1 MCKPQICNFL
11 ILNENVFV
19 LKTFQYN
26 IYFCKKITKK
36 SIAYKI
42 SHINKMLLFCNV
54 YHYKTYTIDEALL
67 KLQNYCAYQE
77 RCHQEVRQKL
87 KEMRMIPNA
96 IDIIIVHLLEHNF
109 LNEERFA
116 KTYVSGKF
124 RIKKR
129 GKYRLTSA
137 LKKKDISKHNINL
150 AISQIPSN
158 EYIEVFN
165 VLAEKKANSIRE
177 KDTWKKKKKLVD
189 YLLYRGWESHLVY
202 DKVNELIK

>member
-1 MCKPQICNFL
+1 
-11 ILNENVFV
+11 
-19 LKTFQYN
+19 
-26 IYFCKKITKK
+26 
-36 SIAYKI
+36 
-42 SHINKMLLFCNV
+42 MLLFCNM
-54 YHYKTYTIDEALL
+54 YHYKTYTIDEAQLN
-67 KLQNYCAYQE
+67 LQNYCAYQE

-116 KTYVSGKF
+116 KTFVSGKF
-124 RIKKR
+124 RIKKW
-129 GKYRLTSA
+129 GKYRLTFE